1 MANFGSARTPRRSK
15 AAMRAVAIGGLA
27 VLLAGCYQ
35 SQEKVEL
42 YPNDYRLRH
51 PITLRDGQQTVEV
64 FLGRSRGGLSPEQR
78 ADVMSF
84 AGNWKRQATSG
95 ILVEVPNDRSTKR
108 AANDSLREIHSILN
122 ANGVPRHGVRVRS
135 YASAAPPSIK
145 LSYARL
151 TATAGPCGLWPHD
164 LGPGKINDPVYQEN
178 LNFWNMGCSS
188 QRNLAAM
195 IDNPADLVQPRGETP
210 AYQARRSVA
219 IDKYRKGENP
229 SGSYPTD
236 GSHGYDGS
244 KLSDVGK

>member
-1 MANFGSARTPRRSK
+1 MAFFSTARTSRRSK

-27 VLLAGCYQ
+27 VLLAGCYR
-35 SQEKVEL
+35 SQEAADI

-51 PITLRDGQQTVEV
+51 PITLRDGQHAVEV
-64 FLGRSRGGLSPEQR
+64 FLGRNRGGLSPEQR

-84 AGNWKRQATSG
+84 AGNWKRQGTSG
-95 ILVEVPNDRSTKR
+95 ILVEVPNNSATKR
-108 AANDSLREIHSILN
+108 AASDSLREIHSILN

-135 YASAAPPSIK
+135 YASASPPSIK

-164 LGPGKINDPVYQEN
+164 LGVDNDPVYQEN
-178 LNFWNMGCSS
+178 LNFWNMGCAS

-195 IDNPADLVQPRGETP
+195 VDNPADLVQPRGETP

-219 IDKYRKGENP
+219 MDKYRKGEIP
-229 SGSYPTD
+229 SGTYPSD
-236 GSHGYDGS
+236 GSHGYDSS